1 MCRVVTA
8 RGSLICILGGILSEC
23 YASRPVNAPNLQI
36 QYMAN
41 SRQLSPIAGLKAVK
55 LYEAISDARK
65 AKVATALM
73 VGPGHS
79 NSLKCSKKE
88 LRSGWRDSDRYL
100 HEDMVISSV
109 AYGKM
114 CGEIYHGES

>member
-23 YASRPVNAPNLQI
+23 YASRPVN
-36 QYMAN
+36 
-41 SRQLSPIAGLKAVK
+41 SRQLLPIAGLKAVK
-55 LYEAISDARK
+55 LYEAIRDARK

-114 CGEIYHGES
+114 CGEIYHGESRQG